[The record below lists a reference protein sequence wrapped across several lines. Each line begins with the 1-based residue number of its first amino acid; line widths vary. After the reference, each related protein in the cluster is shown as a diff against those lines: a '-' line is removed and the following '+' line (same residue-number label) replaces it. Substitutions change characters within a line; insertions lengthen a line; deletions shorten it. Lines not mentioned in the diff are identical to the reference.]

1 MVRKRSRSPQLD
13 LAPPIDL
20 ARARKELLL
29 LVQPPIVNPFLNL
42 LVSRLALIEVQS
54 FLNLLE
60 SQAFNIE
67 LPFYLRNIILHL
79 LQFALFA
86 NLKLHLENLFELLLC
101 FKLRSVPI

>member
-29 LVQPPIVNPFLNL
+29 LVQPLIVNPFLNL
-42 LVSRLALIEVQS
+42 LVSRFALIEVQG
-54 FLNLLE
+54 FFNLLE
-60 SQAFNIE
+60 SQAFNFE
-67 LPFYLRNIILHL
+67 LPFYLRNIIPYL
-79 LQFALFA
+79 LQFAVFA
-86 NLKLHLENLFELLLC
+86 NFKLHLENLFDLLLC